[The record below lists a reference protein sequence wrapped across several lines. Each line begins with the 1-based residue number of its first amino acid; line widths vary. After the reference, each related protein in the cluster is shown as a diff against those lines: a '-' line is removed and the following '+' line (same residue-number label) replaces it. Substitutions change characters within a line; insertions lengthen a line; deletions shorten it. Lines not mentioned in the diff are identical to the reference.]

1 MNPLS
6 YACGLS
12 PEPLRGLTVGDL
24 LDETVNRFP
33 DKEALVVP
41 YQDIR
46 WTYRQLQWEVDRC
59 ARAFLALGVRPG
71 DRVGLWS
78 PNRYEWLVVQLG
90 TAKVGAILVNINPS
104 YRLHELGYA
113 LEQSGCAVVVTAEG
127 FKKSDYLAMLRE
139 LVPEQPTER
148 FPNLRHLIVLGETPQ
163 TGFLHWRAFL
173 ALADEVKEA
182 ELAAVQAVLDF
193 DDPINIQYT
202 SGTTGYPKGATLSHH
217 NIVNN
222 SYFVTQRLRLTEADR
237 LVIPVPLYHCFGMV
251 LGNLGAISHGAT
263 IIYSGDSFKAE
274 EVLRVVEAEKATAL
288 YGVPTMF
295 YAELD
300 DPHFADYDLRS
311 LRTGIMAGALCPSD
325 LMQRVNTLMHMEEV
339 EIAYG
344 LTETS
349 PVVTQTAHNA
359 PLTKRVNTVGKA
371 MPHTEIKIIDPVTGA
386 IVPRGDTGEL
396 CARGY
401 AVMLGYWRDE
411 KRTRETIDEQ
421 GWLHSGDLAT
431 MDDEGYC
438 TIVGRSKDMIIRG
451 GENIYPKEIE
461 HFLTTHPAIEQ
472 AQVIGVP
479 DEKYGEEVCA
489 WIKLEPGASL
499 TAEEVTEFCK
509 GHIAYYKVP
518 RYLKFVDEYPM
529 TVTGKIRKIDMRKM
543 MEEELAAVVQ

>member
-1 MNPLS
+1 
-6 YACGLS
+6 
-12 PEPLRGLTVGDL
+12 
-24 LDETVNRFP
+24 
-33 DKEALVVP
+33 
-41 YQDIR
+41 
-46 WTYRQLQWEVDRC
+46 
-59 ARAFLALGVRPG
+59 
-71 DRVGLWS
+71 
-78 PNRYEWLVVQLG
+78 
-90 TAKVGAILVNINPS
+90 VNINPS

-139 LVPEQPTER
+139 LAPEVTDPRGSRPSPR
-148 FPNLRHLIVLGETPQ
+148 FPQLRQVIVLSEQDHG
-163 TGFLHWRAFL
+163 GLLNWAGFL
-173 ALADEVKEA
+173 ALADRVKDQ
-182 ELAAVQAVLDF
+182 ELAALQGTLEF

-222 SYFVTQRLRLTEADR
+222 SFFITRNLRLGPADR

-251 LGNLGAISHGAT
+251 LGNLGAISRGAT
-263 IIYSGDSFKAE
+263 IIYSGDSFKAD
-274 EVLRVVEAEKATAL
+274 EVLKVVEAEKATAL

-300 DPHFADYDLRS
+300 DPAFADYDLSS

-325 LMQRVNTLMHMEEV
+325 LMKRVNTLMHMEEV
-339 EIAYG
+339 TIAYG

-349 PVVTQTAHNA
+349 PVITQTA
-359 PLTKRVNTVGKA
+359 PDDPFDKRVNTVGRT
-371 MPHTEIKIIDPVTGA
+371 MPHTEIKLIDPATGR
-386 IVPRGDTGEL
+386 IVPLGETGEL

-401 AVMLGYWRDE
+401 AVMLGYWQDE
-411 KRTRETIDEQ
+411 KRTRETIDRA

-431 MDDEGYC
+431 MDEEGYI

-461 HFLTTHPAIEQ
+461 NFLMTHPAIEQ

-489 WIKLEPGASL
+489 WLKLAAGAVL
-499 TAEEVTEFCK
+499 TEEEVIEFCK
-509 GHIAYYKVP
+509 GNIAYYKVP
-518 RYLKFVDEYPM
+518 RYIRFVEEYPM

-543 MEEELAAVVQ
+543 MEEELAQAVH